1 METYIGFNFNVDL
14 KNYKNLGPLTY
25 TVNGKTYVVGVVSW
39 GDGCAAPNKAG
50 IYGRVTKV
58 MTWINEQLRKTC

>member
-1 METYIGFNFNVDL
+1 MGFDYHVYFN
-14 KNYKNLGPLTY
+14 YSKNLGPLTY
-25 TVNGKTYVVGVVSW
+25 TAGGKTYVVGVVSW
-39 GDGCAAPNKAG
+39 GTGCGEPNKAG